1 MNRLW
6 QMLKSTIPFFL
17 KRFPYQALNS
27 ICFSSEALRL
37 SHFFFFLIRKAR
49 LNLSCLKGKNGS
61 TCPQTLAQSQL
72 SARGFSHRAHRPV
85 IGTLPPSPWVTQ
97 LLNEREGGKG
107 AGRSPLKV
115 GSGGGR

>member
-37 SHFFFFLIRKAR
+37 SHFFFFNSQSTPELIVPE
-49 LNLSCLKGKNGS
+49 GKK
-61 TCPQTLAQSQL
+61 TALRVL
-72 SARGFSHRAHRPV
+72 RR
-85 IGTLPPSPWVTQ
+85 
-97 LLNEREGGKG
+97 
-107 AGRSPLKV
+107 
-115 GSGGGR
+115 